1 MNLSE
6 ATVLSNFQVNAR
18 YWKMI
23 LNISNFM
30 TSSVKPGQF
39 FHIQCSNEHAPILRR
54 PFSIYKINERENTL
68 EFLYLVKGTGT
79 KKLSE
84 KQPGESLSILGPLGN
99 SFSINQSSSG
109 ILLAG
114 RGVGIATLSAL
125 AYHSVKMNIPCT
137 AILSARSEKDV
148 LVKKELE
155 AAGVS
160 VLAVTDEDGT
170 SEISR
175 VEKLV
180 LNLMKEKKLDSVY
193 TCGSKRLTTMLQ
205 TLAIRHRLF
214 AQAAL
219 EENMGCGMGACFAC
233 VCDIRE
239 QNEIRS
245 VRICRE
251 GPVFPLEKV
260 VLS

>member
-1 MNLSE
+1 M
-6 ATVLSNFQVNAR
+6 SNKQVNAR
-18 YWKMI
+18 YWHMI
-23 LNISNFM
+23 VKITNFR
-30 TSSVKPGQF
+30 TASVKPGQF
-39 FHIQCSNEHAPILRR
+39 FHIQCSNNHAPILRR

-68 EFLYLVKGTGT
+68 EFLYLVKGAGT

-84 KQPGESLSILGPLGN
+84 KQSGDSLSLLGPLGN
-99 SFSINQSSSG
+99 SFSLKRDSEG

-155 AAGVS
+155 AAGVA

-170 SEISR
+170 SEITR

-180 LNLMKEKKLDSVY
+180 LDLVKEKKLDSVY
-193 TCGSKRLTTMLQ
+193 TCGSKRLTAMLQ
-205 TLAIRHRLF
+205 RLAMRRGLF

-239 QNEIRS
+239 QNDIRS

-260 VLS
+260 VLT